1 MRKIVLTLFF
11 VLLAAFL
18 SMPVC
23 SACSAKPPKARKSYY
38 MIFITKRVKD
48 PNDPTLVGKGI
59 KGADIILIIEGDTLR
74 DKSTYDMTY
83 FKDLTV
89 GSKGTLIVSKEGYQT
104 VTREVEVLENPIY
117 DGVLMFPVG
126 MEQDRPN

>member
-1 MRKIVLTLFF
+1 MKRIISTTVF
-11 VLLAAFL
+11 VLFAAL
-18 SMPVC
+18 STMPV
-23 SACSAKPPKARKSYY
+23 CSAKPPKARKSYY
-38 MIFITKRVKD
+38 MVSVTKRVKD

-59 KGADIILIIEGDTLR
+59 KGADITLIIEGDTLR

-117 DGVLMFPVG
+117 DDVLIFPVG

>member
-38 MIFITKRVKD
+38 MVSVTKRVKD

-59 KGADIILIIEGDTLR
+59 KGAEITLIIEGDTLR

-83 FKDLTV
+83 FKVLPV

-117 DGVLMFPVG
+117 DDVLIFPVG

>member
-1 MRKIVLTLFF
+1 
-11 VLLAAFL
+11 
-18 SMPVC
+18 
-23 SACSAKPPKARKSYY
+23 

-48 PNDPTLVGKGI
+48 PNDPTLVGKVLRD
-59 KGADIILIIEGDTLR
+59 ADITLIIEGDTLR
-74 DKSTYDMTY
+74 NKSTYDMTY

-117 DGVLMFPVG
+117 DDVLIFPVG

>member
-38 MIFITKRVKD
+38 MVSVTKRVKD

-59 KGADIILIIEGDTLR
+59 KGAEITLIIEGDTLR

-117 DGVLMFPVG
+117 DDVLIFPVG

>member
-38 MIFITKRVKD
+38 MVSVTKRVKD

-83 FKDLTV
+83 FNDQTV

-104 VTREVEVLENPIY
+104 VTSEVEVLENPIY
-117 DGVLMFPVG
+117 DDVLIFPVG

>member
-117 DGVLMFPVG
+117 DDVLIFPVG

>member
-1 MRKIVLTLFF
+1 MRKIVLTLF
-11 VLLAAFL
+11 LALFAAL
-18 SMPVC
+18 STMPV
-23 SACSAKPPKARKSYY
+23 CSAKPPKAKKSYY
-38 MIFITKRVKD
+38 MVSVTKRVKD

-59 KGADIILIIEGDTLR
+59 KGADITLIIEGDTLR

-117 DGVLMFPVG
+117 DDVLIFPVG

>member
-1 MRKIVLTLFF
+1 MKRIVPATVLI
-11 VLLAAFL
+11 LLAAFL

>member
-1 MRKIVLTLFF
+1 MKRIISTTVFA
-11 VLLAAFL
+11 LLAAL
-18 SMPVC
+18 STMPV
-23 SACSAKPPKARKSYY
+23 CSAKPPKAKKSYY
-38 MIFITKRVKD
+38 MVSVTKRVKD

-117 DGVLMFPVG
+117 DDVLIFPVG

>member
-1 MRKIVLTLFF
+1 MKRIISATVFALF
-11 VLLAAFL
+11 AAFL

-23 SACSAKPPKARKSYY
+23 SACSAKPPKAKKSYY
-38 MIFITKRVKD
+38 MVFITKRVKD
-48 PNDPTLVGKGI
+48 PNDPTLVGKVLRD
-59 KGADIILIIEGDTLR
+59 ADIILIIEGDTLR
-74 DKSTYDMTY
+74 NKSTNEWIY
-83 FKDLTV
+83 FKNLTV

-104 VTREVEVLENPIY
+104 VTKEVEVLENPIY

>member
-1 MRKIVLTLFF
+1 MKRIISATVFA
-11 VLLAAFL
+11 LLAAL
-18 SMPVC
+18 STMPVC
-23 SACSAKPPKARKSYY
+23 SACSAKPPKAKKSYY
-38 MIFITKRVKD
+38 MVSVTKRVKD

-104 VTREVEVLENPIY
+104 VTREVEVLEDPIY
-117 DGVLMFPVG
+117 DDVLIFPVG

>member
-1 MRKIVLTLFF
+1 
-11 VLLAAFL
+11 
-18 SMPVC
+18 
-23 SACSAKPPKARKSYY
+23 

-48 PNDPTLVGKGI
+48 PNDPTLVGKVLRD
-59 KGADIILIIEGDTLR
+59 ADITLIIEGDTLR
-74 DKSTYDMTY
+74 NKSTNEWIY
-83 FKDLTV
+83 FKNLTV

>member
-1 MRKIVLTLFF
+1 MRKIVLTLF
-11 VLLAAFL
+11 LALFAAL
-18 SMPVC
+18 STMPV
-23 SACSAKPPKARKSYY
+23 CSAKPPKARKSYY

-48 PNDPTLVGKGI
+48 PNDPTLVGKVLRD
-59 KGADIILIIEGDTLR
+59 ADITLIIEGDTLR
-74 DKSTYDMTY
+74 NKSTNEWIY
-83 FKDLTV
+83 FKNLTV

-104 VTREVEVLENPIY
+104 VTKEVEVLENPIY

>member
-1 MRKIVLTLFF
+1 MKRIVFATALALF
-11 VLLAAFL
+11 AAFL
-18 SMPVC
+18 SMPV
-23 SACSAKPPKARKSYY
+23 CSAKPPKARKSYY
-38 MIFITKRVKD
+38 MVSVTKRVKD

-59 KGADIILIIEGDTLR
+59 KGADITLIIEGDTLR
-74 DKSTYDMTY
+74 DKSTYDMTC

-104 VTREVEVLENPIY
+104 VTREIEVLENPIY
-117 DGVLMFPVG
+117 DDVLIFPVG

>member
-1 MRKIVLTLFF
+1 
-11 VLLAAFL
+11 
-18 SMPVC
+18 MPV
-23 SACSAKPPKARKSYY
+23 CSAKPPKAKKSYY

-48 PNDPTLVGKGI
+48 PNDPTLVGKVLRD
-59 KGADIILIIEGDTLR
+59 ADITLIIEGDTLR
-74 DKSTYDMTY
+74 NKSTNEWIY
-83 FKDLTV
+83 FKNLTV

>member
-1 MRKIVLTLFF
+1 MRKSVLTLFF
-11 VLLAAFL
+11 ALFAAL
-18 SMPVC
+18 STMPVC
-23 SACSAKPPKARKSYY
+23 SACSAKPPKAKKSYY
-38 MIFITKRVKD
+38 MVSVTKRVKD

-117 DGVLMFPVG
+117 DDVLIFPVG